1 MLMVGAT
8 TAQWLTAAGTVGAGA
23 AALVALAGAYVTI
36 RDNRRTALRQATH
49 AYIVQL
55 SDPALLPLE
64 AVMTTFLRGGMRPS
78 EVSWWRWRT
87 MDDEAR
93 RESAKALWRDLN
105 ASAAL
110 EDRSKLLEILAYPNL
125 LEGLASMYNEGLL
138 DRRMVKTQVEV
149 DARSFWTAAGW
160 WIEQLRD
167 ENGEDTFRDV
177 EVMLQD
183 LASQELPSWYQ
194 RSRGGASE

>member
-1 MLMVGAT
+1 MADSGRN
-8 TAQWLTAAGTVGAGA
+8 GRCRA

-36 RDNRRTALRQATH
+36 RDNRRTALGQATH

-138 DRRMVKTQVEV
+138 DRRMVKAQVEV
-149 DARSFWTAAGW
+149 DARSFWTAARW
-160 WIEQLRD
+160 WIDQLRD